1 MKNCTSTSS
10 ISHMILLESQTR
22 KTKNGQLRLL
32 SSAGM
37 CRESI
42 QIQKMALML
51 TELPFANKLACLLQ
65 VMTGDCSTFSITLL
79 STILT
84 SRVLILDIVSMLR
97 VLFSL
102 KREIS
107 SLPSEDRTRHLS
119 NGKRSEY
126 ATTCDI

>member
-1 MKNCTSTSS
+1 MRNCTSTSL
-10 ISHMILLESQTR
+10 IRHTIPLVLQTR
-22 KTKNGQLRLL
+22 KRKNGQLRLS

-37 CRESI
+37 FKESI
-42 QIQKMALML
+42 QIQKTALML
-51 TELPFANKLACLLQ
+51 MELPFANKLACLLQ
-65 VMTGDCSTFSITLL
+65 EMTGDCSTFSITLL